1 MKTSTFIWH
10 IGNIG
15 FEAILFAVR
24 FVGEG
29 AWALGRLVLGSMA
42 AAEDTHDES
51 IKSNYWV
58 KRVEEAYEE
67 EKYGGYV
74 KRKL

>member
-1 MKTSTFIWH
+1 
-10 IGNIG
+10 
-15 FEAILFAVR
+15 V
-24 FVGEG
+24 
-29 AWALGRLVLGSMA
+29 VLGSMA